1 MSRNNPQLSPSNH
14 LSQRSP
20 GHVERPQ
27 NVATSDGFGIGVKT
41 VVFICTANYY
51 RSRFSEYLFNAL
63 AEEQG
68 LPWRA
73 TSRGLRTWMA
83 ANEGPI
89 SDLTAYRLTA
99 MGVAFDAERFPIPLS
114 AADLDGADLVVAMK
128 RAEHHAMMREQ
139 FPAWADRIE
148 YWHVD
153 DIDCATADEALPICQ
168 SCIQALVE
176 RLAAA
181 GRKGQQP
188 ASCAAA

>member
-1 MSRNNPQLSPSNH
+1 MSRNIPHLSPINNPA
-14 LSQRSP
+14 QNRP
-20 GHVERPQ
+20 GHVGRPH
-27 NVATSDGFGIGVKT
+27 NVEAADRLAIGLKT

-63 AEEQG
+63 AEKQG

-89 SDLTAYRLTA
+89 SELTAYRLTA

-114 AADLDGADLVVAMK
+114 AADLENADLVVAVK
-128 RAEHHAMMREQ
+128 KAEHYAMMREQ

-168 SCIQALVE
+168 SCIQALVD
-176 RLAAA
+176 RLIAAE
-181 GRKGQQP
+181 RKGRQRTG
-188 ASCAAA
+188 CAAR